1 MRLPVKHSIGA
12 MVFAAFLAMGV
23 ISGALGAYGLYVL
36 SAAGHLVVDTYDGPM
51 MAINFARSASLTFA
65 LMDKDVLRRK
75 LAPTAARAGIDAD
88 LDQRKPSFF
97 DDLAVAEE
105 RSLANDE
112 RVVIQDIR
120 RLVTT
125 WDILRQ
131 SKSGD
136 EAANDAA
143 LDVLAKRI
151 VDRFDVLIELIAD
164 HSFIERRKAVW
175 SIANYTTLSIAATA
189 LGLLLSAV
197 ITLLL
202 TRHII
207 RPLGAA
213 ANVADRIA
221 GGELETSIPPG
232 GRDETGKLLRSM
244 SVMQA
249 SIRAMMQRETDQ
261 RRSAQSRLIDAIE
274 CSREGLVLVDA
285 DGKVVIANSQLSR
298 FFPTVAPFIVAGA
311 DFNAALMLVRLQL
324 AQPADL
330 DEFTRARMARQ
341 PQVGLPFE
349 GEFRLADGRWV
360 RVSRSETHDG
370 GYFLFLSDFTDIK
383 EREEHYKEAKCEAEA
398 SSGAKS
404 VFLANM
410 SHELRT
416 PLNAIIGFS
425 EIMAGQIFGAMGNPR
440 YLEYSGLILK
450 SGRHLL
456 EIITSVLDLA
466 KSEAGQLDLR
476 AEQVDLRE
484 IVDECADM
492 LREECAR
499 AHQELVVELSPM
511 PLRVIG
517 EPAKLRQIVVNLL
530 SNAIKF
536 SEPSGTISI
545 VAAPNEDGYI
555 ELAIA
560 DTGIGMSAAEI
571 PLALAPFGQVESGL
585 ARRYEGTGL
594 GLPLT
599 KALVELHA
607 GTMTIASAHRMGT
620 TVTVSLPQICVGAV
634 AAMARA

>member
-1 MRLPVKHSIGA
+1 MYLPMKHSIGA
-12 MVFAAFLAMGV
+12 KVFAAFLAMGM
-23 ISGALGAYGLYVL
+23 ISGALGVYGLYVL
-36 SAAGHLVVDTYDGPM
+36 SAAGHLVVDTYDRPM
-51 MAINFARSASLTFA
+51 MAIDFARSASLTFA

-75 LAPTAARAGIDAD
+75 LAPKAAWADIDAD
-88 LDQRKPSFF
+88 LEQRSTSFF
-97 DDLAVAEE
+97 DDLSVAEQ

-120 RLVTT
+120 RLVTA
-125 WDILRQ
+125 WNILRQ
-131 SKSGD
+131 SKSSD
-136 EAANDAA
+136 EAVSDAA

-175 SIANYTTLSIAATA
+175 SIANFTTMSIAATA
-189 LGLLLSAV
+189 LGLLLSAA

-207 RPLGAA
+207 RPLAAA

-221 GGELETSIPPG
+221 GGEFETSIPQG

-274 CSREGLVLVDA
+274 CSREGLILVDVE
-285 DGKVVIANSQLSR
+285 GTVVIANSQLSR

-311 DFNAALMLVRLQL
+311 NFNATLALMRLQL
-324 AQPADL
+324 AQPGDL
-330 DEFTRARMARQ
+330 NEFAHARMARQ
-341 PQVGLPFE
+341 PQDGRPFE
-349 GEFRLADGRWV
+349 GEFRLTDGRWI

-383 EREEHYKEAKCEAEA
+383 EREEHYKEAKLEAEA
-398 SSGAKS
+398 ASGSKS
-404 VFLANM
+404 IFLANM

-425 EIMAGQIFGAMGNPR
+425 EIMAGQIFGAIGNQR

-456 EIITSVLDLA
+456 DIITSVLDLA
-466 KSEAGQLDLR
+466 KSEAGKLDLR

-484 IVDECADM
+484 IVDECAEM
-492 LREECAR
+492 LRDECAR
-499 AHQELVVELSPM
+499 AHQELVVELSPL
-511 PLRVIG
+511 PLTVIG
-517 EPAKLRQIVVNLL
+517 EPAKLRQIVLNLL

-536 SEPSGTISI
+536 SEPGGTISI

-571 PLALAPFGQVESGL
+571 PIALAPFGQVESGL

-599 KALVELHA
+599 RALVELHA
-607 GTMTIASAHRMGT
+607 GTMTIASAHGMGT